1 MVGRPPLRVGR
12 TALSILQTWT
22 GTENKMKR
30 SRFLQSSSITLFK
43 QSPTE
48 ERFFRWCA
56 TPNLATPDSSLGK
69 NSAEFSVHPK
79 IKLHKAIEMG
89 YDFRSV
95 GDIVNGSL
103 LLSIPTAVWE
113 PFSAKYSTERLKNTN
128 MTMYDKII
136 RAGEKFIPGGNKSS
150 FYDAM
155 CLSFHLMRLLKEE
168 HPYPML
174 LKENSFPGNNLF
186 VHPILM
192 SPSEKY
198 LDPFLQG
205 TLLSELIKIRQELY
219 HQIVEELFDSKRNFS
234 LDNQPLTRG
243 KEQEEQQ
250 LFLWSVATI
259 LSRGVSGEYPLTM
272 IPVFD
277 FLNHSSS
284 LTQLNARKR
293 FDSQKRA
300 FQVLATRDIRDGES
314 IRLSYGTGRDNNSF
328 MTIYGFIGNEKPEEM
343 ESAGEKFSV
352 ALSLPRGDHD
362 HTTHSSSSSSSSASA
377 PVFSFSFLKK
387 KDLKQV
393 FLQFLSQTGF
403 STGKGRKSVVT
414 VIHSSG
420 KIFFSHPISPFL
432 FSSSSSSNMNEF
444 LDDLLM
450 ILKVVQELESI
461 AIGRPTD
468 NKNKKEEVEE
478 ERMMTMIQVLENH
491 LSVLLNTEK
500 CQQFSLPPPLEKK
513 SPENNNTDDYDCYS
527 KRVLT
532 ILESFSSSDDSDSNS
547 NSDSA
552 ALNHWRNSCAQ
563 ILSME
568 LKPIFQILSFL
579 SNKKRMKP

>member
-1 MVGRPPLRVGR
+1 M
-12 TALSILQTWT
+12 
-22 GTENKMKR
+22 
-30 SRFLQSSSITLFK
+30 TLFK

-56 TPNLATPDSSLGK
+56 SPSFTTPESNPGK
-69 NSAEFSVHPK
+69 NSAEFAVHPK
-79 IKLHKAIEMG
+79 IKLHKSIEMG

-113 PFSAKYSTERLKNTN
+113 PFSAKYATERLKNTN
-128 MTMYDKII
+128 MAMYNKII
-136 RAGEKFIPGGNKSS
+136 QAGEKFIPSGNKSS

-155 CLSFHLMRLLKEE
+155 CLSFHLTGSLKEE

-186 VHPILM
+186 LPHPILM

-219 HQIVEELFDSKRNFS
+219 HQIAKELFDSKRNSFP
-234 LDNQPLTRG
+234 DNQQTRG
-243 KEQEEQQ
+243 KEEETQ

-284 LTQLNARKR
+284 LTQLNAKKD

-314 IRLSYGTGRDNNSF
+314 IRLSYGSGRDNNSF
-328 MTIYGFIGNEKPEEM
+328 MTIYGFVGNEKPEEM
-343 ESAGEKFSV
+343 ERVGEKFSV
-352 ALSLPRGDHD
+352 ALSLPLPRGDHEH
-362 HTTHSSSSSSSSASA
+362 HTTHSSPSPS
-377 PVFSFSFLKK
+377 FSFSFLKK
-387 KDLKQV
+387 KDLKQL

-403 STGKGRKSVVT
+403 STGKKRKSIVT

-420 KIFFSHPISPFL
+420 KIFFSHPLSPFL
-432 FSSSSSSNMNEF
+432 SSSSSSNMNVF
-444 LDDLLM
+444 FDDLLVV
-450 ILKVVQELESI
+450 LKVVQELESI

-468 NKNKKEEVEE
+468 NKKNNNKKEED
-478 ERMMTMIQVLENH
+478 ERKTMIRQVLENH
-491 LSVLLNTEK
+491 LSVLLNSEK
-500 CQQFSLPPPLEKK
+500 CQQFSLPFLDQETKRKK
-513 SPENNNTDDYDCYS
+513 SPSEEGIADNKNTADDYDCYS

-532 ILESFSSSDDSDSNS
+532 ILESFSPGDDSA
-547 NSDSA
+547 SDRA
-552 ALNHWRNSCAQ
+552 ALNHWRNSSAK

-579 SNKKRMKP
+579 SLSNKRMKP

>member
-1 MVGRPPLRVGR
+1 M
-12 TALSILQTWT
+12 
-22 GTENKMKR
+22 
-30 SRFLQSSSITLFK
+30 TLFK

-56 TPNLATPDSSLGK
+56 SPSFTTSESNPGK
-69 NSAEFSVHPK
+69 NSAEFAVHPK
-79 IKLHKAIEMG
+79 IKLHKSIEMG

-103 LLSIPTAVWE
+103 LLSIPTVVWE
-113 PFSAKYSTERLKNTN
+113 PFSAKYATERLKNTN
-128 MTMYDKII
+128 MAMYNKII
-136 RAGEKFIPGGNKSS
+136 QAGEKFIPSGNKNS

-155 CLSFHLMRLLKEE
+155 CLSFHLTGSLNEE

-186 VHPILM
+186 LPHPILM

-219 HQIVEELFDSKRNFS
+219 HQIAKELFDSKRNSFP
-234 LDNQPLTRG
+234 DNQQTRG
-243 KEQEEQQ
+243 KEEETQ

-284 LTQLNARKR
+284 LTQLNAKKH
-293 FDSQKRA
+293 FDSQKKA

-314 IRLSYGTGRDNNSF
+314 IRLSYGSGRDNNSF
-328 MTIYGFIGNEKPEEM
+328 MTIYGFVGNEKPEEM
-343 ESAGEKFSV
+343 ERVGEKFSV
-352 ALSLPRGDHD
+352 ALSLSVPRGDHD
-362 HTTHSSSSSSSSASA
+362 HQPTDSSSSPSA

-387 KDLKQV
+387 KDLKQL

-403 STGKGRKSVVT
+403 STGKKRKSIVT

-420 KIFFSHPISPFL
+420 KIFFSHPLSPFL
-432 FSSSSSSNMNEF
+432 SSSSSSSSNMKVF
-444 LDDLLM
+444 FDDLLVV
-450 ILKVVQELESI
+450 LKVVQELESI

-468 NKNKKEEVEE
+468 NNKNNNKKGEE
-478 ERMMTMIQVLENH
+478 EDERKMMIIQVLENH
-491 LSVLLNTEK
+491 LSVLLNSEK
-500 CQQFSLPPPLEKK
+500 CQQFSLPSWKPLEPLLDQEKK
-513 SPENNNTDDYDCYS
+513 RKMSPSEEGIGDNKNNTDDYDCYS

-532 ILESFSSSDDSDSNS
+532 ILESFSPGDDSASDSN
-547 NSDSA
+547 SA
-552 ALNHWRNSCAQ
+552 ALNHWRNSSAK

-579 SNKKRMKP
+579 SLSNKRMKP